1 MFRGRFDHTIDDKGR
16 VSLPVKF
23 REILRKFNDTIVI
36 TTFDGCL
43 YVYPHDEWIKFEE
56 KIYELPTGDKAVRNF
71 QRYILAHASECTV
84 DKQGRILVPN
94 SLRMVAKIEK
104 DVVIAGRIKHFEIWD
119 KELFTQTIAQAQNN
133 EPGEHISGILNDL
146 KL

>member
-1 MFRGRFDHTIDDKGR
+1 MFRGRFDHIIDDKGR

-56 KIYELPTGDKAVRNF
+56 KVYDLPSGSREMRNF
-71 QRYILAHASECTV
+71 QRVLLAHATECTV

-94 SLRMVAKIEK
+94 SLRTVANLIK
-104 DVVIAGRIKHFEIWD
+104 DVVITGRIKHFEIWD
-119 KELFTQTIAQAQNN
+119 RERFTQTIEQAQNN
-133 EPGEHISGILNDL
+133 EPSEDISRILNDL

>member
-43 YVYPHDEWIKFEE
+43 YVYPYDEWIKFEE
-56 KIYELPTGDKAVRNF
+56 KVYDLPSGSREMRNL
-71 QRYILAHASECTV
+71 QRGLLAQATECTV

-94 SLRMVAKIEK
+94 NLRTVAHLEK

-119 KELFTQTIAQAQNN
+119 KELFAQTIEQAQNN

>member
-56 KIYELPTGDKAVRNF
+56 KIYDLPSGSRQMRDF
-71 QRYILAHASECTV
+71 QRGLLAHATECTV

-94 SLRMVAKIEK
+94 SLRPIANLIK

-119 KELFTQTIAQAQNN
+119 RERFTQTIEQAQNN
-133 EPGEHISGILNDL
+133 EPGEDISRILNDL

>member
-1 MFRGRFDHTIDDKGR
+1 MFRGKFDHTLDDKGR

-23 REILRKFNDTIVI
+23 REILRKFNDAVVI

-43 YVYPHDEWIKFEE
+43 YIYPQDEWTKFEE
-56 KIYELPTGDKAVRNF
+56 KIDQLPTGEREVRNF
-71 QRYILAHASECTV
+71 QRYILSHATECSV
-84 DKQGRILVPN
+84 DKQGRILIPN
-94 SLRMVAKIEK
+94 SLRTVAHLEK
-104 DVVIAGRIKHFEIWD
+104 DVVIAGRVKHFEIWN
-119 KELFTQTIAQAQNN
+119 KELFEQTIAQAQNN

>member
-23 REILRKFNDTIVI
+23 REILRKFNDSIVI

-43 YVYPHDEWIKFEE
+43 YVYPQDEWIKFEE
-56 KIYELPTGDKAVRNF
+56 KVYDLPSGSREMRDL
-71 QRYILAHASECTV
+71 QRYLLSHATECTV

-94 SLRMVAKIEK
+94 SLRTIASLIK
-104 DVVIAGRIKHFEIWD
+104 DVVIAGRVKHFEIWD
-119 KELFTQTIAQAQNN
+119 RERFNQTIEQAQNK

>member
-56 KIYELPTGDKAVRNF
+56 KIYDLPSGSRQMRDF
-71 QRYILAHASECTV
+71 QRGLLAHATECTV

-94 SLRMVAKIEK
+94 SLRPIANLIK

-119 KELFTQTIAQAQNN
+119 RERFTQTIEQAQNN
-133 EPGEHISGILNDL
+133 APGEDISRILNDL

>member
-1 MFRGRFDHTIDDKGR
+1 
-16 VSLPVKF
+16 
-23 REILRKFNDTIVI
+23 
-36 TTFDGCL
+36 
-43 YVYPHDEWIKFEE
+43 VYPHDEWIKFEE
-56 KIYELPTGDKAVRNF
+56 KVYDLPSGSREMRDL
-71 QRYILAHASECTV
+71 QRHLLSHASECTV

-119 KELFTQTIAQAQNN
+119 KELFAQTIEQAQNN
-133 EPGEHISGILNDL
+133 EPGEHISVILNDL

>member
-23 REILRKFNDTIVI
+23 RDILHKFNDTIVI

-43 YVYPHDEWIKFEE
+43 YVYPYDEWIKFEE
-56 KIYELPTGDKAVRNF
+56 KVYDLPSGSREMRDF
-71 QRYILAHASECTV
+71 QRGLLAHATECTV

-94 SLRMVAKIEK
+94 SLRTVAHLEK
-104 DVVIAGRIKHFEIWD
+104 DVVIAGRIKHFEIWN
-119 KELFTQTIAQAQNN
+119 EERFTQTITQAQNN
-133 EPGEHISGILNDL
+133 EPSEDISGILNGL

>member
-23 REILRKFNDTIVI
+23 REILRKFNDAIVI

-43 YVYPHDEWIKFEE
+43 YVYPHEEWIKFEE
-56 KIYELPTGDKAVRNF
+56 KISELPSGSREMRDF
-71 QRYILAHASECTV
+71 QRSLLAHATECTV

-94 SLRMVAKIEK
+94 SLRPIANLIK
-104 DVVIAGRIKHFEIWD
+104 DVVIAGRVKHFEIWD
-119 KELFTQTIAQAQNN
+119 RERFTQTIEQAQNN
-133 EPGEHISGILNDL
+133 EPSEDISRIINDL

>member
-23 REILRKFNDTIVI
+23 REILRKYNDAIVI

-43 YVYPHDEWIKFEE
+43 YVYPHEEWIKFEE
-56 KIYELPTGDKAVRNF
+56 KVSELPSGSREMRDFHRSL
-71 QRYILAHASECTV
+71 LANATECTV

-94 SLRMVAKIEK
+94 SLRPIANLIK
-104 DVVIAGRIKHFEIWD
+104 DVVIAGRVKHFEIWD
-119 KELFTQTIAQAQNN
+119 RERFTQTIEQAQNN
-133 EPGEHISGILNDL
+133 EPSEDISRIINDL

>member
-36 TTFDGCL
+36 TPFDGCL

-56 KIYELPTGDKAVRNF
+56 KIYDLPSGSREMRDF
-71 QRYILAHASECTV
+71 QRALLAHATECTV
-84 DKQGRILVPN
+84 DRQGRILVPN
-94 SLRMVAKIEK
+94 SLRTVASLIK

-119 KELFTQTIAQAQNN
+119 RERFTQTIEQVQNK

>member
-23 REILRKFNDTIVI
+23 REILRKYNDTIVI

-56 KIYELPTGDKAVRNF
+56 KIYDLPSGSREMRNF
-71 QRYILAHASECTV
+71 QRVLLAHATECTV

-94 SLRMVAKIEK
+94 SLRTVASLIK
-104 DVVIAGRIKHFEIWD
+104 DVVITGRIKHFEIWD
-119 KELFTQTIAQAQNN
+119 RERFTQTIEQAQNN
-133 EPGEHISGILNDL
+133 EPGEDISRILNDL

>member
-23 REILRKFNDTIVI
+23 REILRKYNDAIVI

-43 YVYPHDEWIKFEE
+43 YVYPHEEWIKVEE
-56 KIYELPTGDKAVRNF
+56 KVSELPSGSREMRDFLRSL
-71 QRYILAHASECTV
+71 LANATECTV

-94 SLRMVAKIEK
+94 SLRPIANLIK

-119 KELFTQTIAQAQNN
+119 RERFTQTIEQAQNN
-133 EPGEHISGILNDL
+133 EPSEDISRIINDL